1 MTERFSASPAETEAL
16 GAALASLL
24 RRGDVVTLSGPM
36 GAGKTVFVN
45 GIARALGAADS
56 AASPTFALAHEYP
69 TDPPLVH
76 MDAYRLASP
85 EDFRTAGLEEYLGG
99 DAVCLLEWPETGI
112 PFLPA
117 SRLDILIRGNGDEVR
132 TVYLRP
138 AGTDWEQRLEAL
150 P

>member
-16 GAALASLL
+16 GAALAPLL

-76 MDAYRLASP
+76 MDAYRLTTP
-85 EDFRTAGLEEYLGG
+85 EDFRAAGLEEYLGG
-99 DAVCLLEWPETGI
+99 GAVCLLEWPETGI

-117 SRLDILIRGNGDEVR
+117 SRLDILIRGNGDDVR
-132 TVYLRP
+132 TVTLRP
-138 AGTDWEQRLEAL
+138 AGADWEERLEAL